1 MPVTEIKN
9 FWERL
14 MDRIEDRFD
23 AFIEESW
30 RIPFP
35 IIFVL
40 SLIMFILATILAI
53 IRLISVL

>member
-30 RIPFP
+30 RILFP

>member
-30 RIPFP
+30 RIFFP

-40 SLIMFILATILAI
+40 SLIMFILTTIIAI